1 MNAVEAQDVGSERA
15 QTRKDARIASD
26 AAGVLGEATVTDVVG
41 AILDVP
47 VVTDG
52 LGTLS
57 RWQHDV
63 ADKQGGLADIAP
75 KASGGGADEYV
86 AIDADNRTD
95 VAIPLGVGQA
105 VARREYFDR
114 TGFVAAPT
122 LLVGG
127 LCAIE
132 RCCDVA
138 QRGDGV
144 MKGWLVGFD
153 LSDQMNAGGGGLLEC
168 FF

>member
-1 MNAVEAQDVGSERA
+1 MSRH
-15 QTRKDARIASD
+15 S
-26 AAGVLGEATVTDVVG
+26 
-41 AILDVP
+41 P
-47 VVTDG
+47 VVAERVST
-52 LGTLS
+52 S
-57 RWQHDV
+57 RLTRIT
-63 ADKQGGLADIAP
+63 A
-75 KASGGGADEYV
+75 
-86 AIDADNRTD
+86 D

-105 VARREYFDR
+105 VARREYFDP

-132 RCCDVA
+132 RCCDIA

-144 MKGWLVGFD
+144 MKGGLVGFD

>member
-52 LGTLS
+52 FGTLS

-63 ADKQGGLADIAP
+63 ADKQGGLAGVAP
-75 KASGGGADEYV
+75 
-86 AIDADNRTD
+86 
-95 VAIPLGVGQA
+95 
-105 VARREYFDR
+105 
-114 TGFVAAPT
+114 
-122 LLVGG
+122 
-127 LCAIE
+127 
-132 RCCDVA
+132 
-138 QRGDGV
+138 
-144 MKGWLVGFD
+144 
-153 LSDQMNAGGGGLLEC
+153 
-168 FF
+168 

>member
-1 MNAVEAQDVGSERA
+1 
-15 QTRKDARIASD
+15 
-26 AAGVLGEATVTDVVG
+26 
-41 AILDVP
+41 
-47 VVTDG
+47 
-52 LGTLS
+52 
-57 RWQHDV
+57 
-63 ADKQGGLADIAP
+63 
-75 KASGGGADEYV
+75 
-86 AIDADNRTD
+86 

-132 RCCDVA
+132 RCCDIA

-144 MKGWLVGFD
+144 MKGGLVGFD
-153 LSDQMNAGGGGLLEC
+153 LSDQMNAGGGGLLEDGVDGPNGISVPEC
-168 FF
+168 GS

>member
-63 ADKQGGLADIAP
+63 ADKQGCLSGIAP
-75 KASGGGADEYV
+75 
-86 AIDADNRTD
+86 
-95 VAIPLGVGQA
+95 
-105 VARREYFDR
+105 
-114 TGFVAAPT
+114 
-122 LLVGG
+122 
-127 LCAIE
+127 
-132 RCCDVA
+132 
-138 QRGDGV
+138 
-144 MKGWLVGFD
+144 
-153 LSDQMNAGGGGLLEC
+153 
-168 FF
+168 